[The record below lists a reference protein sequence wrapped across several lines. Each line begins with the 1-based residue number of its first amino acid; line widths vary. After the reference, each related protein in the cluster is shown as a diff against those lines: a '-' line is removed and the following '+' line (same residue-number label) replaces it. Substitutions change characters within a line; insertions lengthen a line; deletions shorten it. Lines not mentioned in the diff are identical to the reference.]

1 MCPLGKCLNDHK
13 SYQEGYDAEQAW
25 GISKGYMLIDRNLD
39 EIGPRWSKNSQ
50 SYRQDNQKIELL
62 LVGLYIGVQ
71 LAQNCHV

>member
-1 MCPLGKCLNDHK
+1 
-13 SYQEGYDAEQAW
+13 
-25 GISKGYMLIDRNLD
+25 MLIDRNLD